1 MWWGLLILP
10 YLVGWLMAIW
20 GPDNPRWFSLLGI
33 VVGLR
38 YLALAGIILS
48 RQTEGGWAILVVIA
62 ATGIVTVAGCIYR
75 LYSQTA

>member
-1 MWWGLLILP
+1 
-10 YLVGWLMAIW
+10 MAIW